1 MHWVRGGAGA
11 EVVGPPVS
19 GGGASAL
26 LRFFVNCSV
35 AYFDNDAAAIFT
47 MASR

>member
-35 AYFDNDAAAIFT
+35 AYFVYQ
-47 MASR
+47 